1 MLYVNYHT
9 QLGRT
14 LLMLYVNYHTQLGR
28 TLLMF
33 LVNPSRIVSEYIF
46 VSPGNSKISNAFFLM
61 VCRMCMCVRG
71 GEAMLRFSYRLLPTI
86 RLPFSLSLLCVCVLF
101 FSFLIARPEHLYMSA
116 LRNVK
121 HNTQDQK
128 VPT

>member
-1 MLYVNYHT
+1 
-9 QLGRT
+9 
-14 LLMLYVNYHTQLGR
+14 MLYVNYHTQLGR

-33 LVNPSRIVSEYIF
+33 LANPSRIVSEYIF
-46 VSPGNSKISNAFFLM
+46 VSPGKPKILNLQCVFPHGM
-61 VCRMCMCVRG
+61 QNVHVCEGGGGGG

-86 RLPFSLSLLCVCVLF
+86 RLPFSLSLECLLF
-101 FSFLIARPEHLYMSA
+101 FSFLIARPENLYLSA

>member
-9 QLGRT
+9 QLG
-14 LLMLYVNYHTQLGR
+14 H

-33 LVNPSRIVSEYIF
+33 LANPSRIVSEYIF
-46 VSPGNSKISNAFFLM
+46 VSPGNPKISNAFFLM

-71 GEAMLRFSYRLLPTI
+71 GGGEAMLRFSYRLLPTI
-86 RLPFSLSLLCVCVLF
+86 CLPFSLLCVCVLF
-101 FSFLIARPEHLYMSA
+101 FSFLIARPENLYLSA
-116 LRNVK
+116 LWNVK

-128 VPT
+128 VPI